1 MWQPPIYM
9 YIQNPLKYTP
19 PRVDYYKF
27 KVLPCE
33 QALRGELAVG
43 RELSC
48 KISTNQCKVETST
61 NVHVMVNFLSQ
72 VIVFGYGNKFETKE
86 KQNLPEIEN

>member
-1 MWQPPIYM
+1 M
-9 YIQNPLKYTP
+9 YIYVQNPLKYTP

-33 QALRGELAVG
+33 QALWGELAVG

-48 KISTNQCKVETST
+48 KISTNQCEVETST
-61 NVHVMVNFLSQ
+61 NVDVVVNFLSQ
-72 VIVFGYGNKFETKE
+72 VIVFGYDNTCWWLHCTK
-86 KQNLPEIEN
+86 KQPQPYC